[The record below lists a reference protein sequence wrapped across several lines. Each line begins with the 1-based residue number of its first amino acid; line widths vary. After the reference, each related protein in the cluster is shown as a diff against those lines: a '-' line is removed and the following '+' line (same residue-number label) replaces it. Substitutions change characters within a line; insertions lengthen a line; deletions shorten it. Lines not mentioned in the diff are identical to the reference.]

1 MENASKSESGAV
13 KVFGTQVKG
22 LAELVSTLPPPLNMI
37 GNTPLIRL
45 HALERLVERKVEI
58 YGKAE
63 WFNPGGSVKDRPALW
78 MILEAKLTG
87 KLTPEKT
94 ILEAT
99 SGNTGIAYAMIAAVL
114 GFKVKLVM
122 PGNVSEERK
131 RILTAYGAEVIYTD
145 PLKMIDGAIEY
156 AHELYEREKDVYFM
170 PDQYNNPANPLSHYE
185 TTAPEIIRDTNG
197 RVTHFIAGLGTSG
210 TMVGAGRR
218 LKEFN
223 PDIRLIAVQPD
234 SPWHGIEGLKHM
246 ASAIVPGIYDANCA
260 DEHIFVR
267 TEDAYDMMRWI
278 ARCGLLVGKSSGAA
292 LVAALQVAQRLKKDD
307 AVIVV
312 MLPDSG
318 VRYLSTCVFECPQ
331 ERYFCLE
338 RIREL
343 ARLTARLSGG
353 EAQEVPTISKECV
366 QPG

>member
-1 MENASKSESGAV
+1 
-13 KVFGTQVKG
+13 
-22 LAELVSTLPPPLNMI
+22 
-37 GNTPLIRL
+37 
-45 HALERLVERKVEI
+45 
-58 YGKAE
+58 
-63 WFNPGGSVKDRPALW
+63 
-78 MILEAKLTG
+78 
-87 KLTPEKT
+87 
-94 ILEAT
+94 
-99 SGNTGIAYAMIAAVL
+99 MIAAVL

-122 PGNVSEERK
+122 PANVSEERK
-131 RILTAYGAEVIYTD
+131 RILMAFGAEVVYTD
-145 PLKMIDGAIEY
+145 PLKMVDGAIEY
-156 AHELYEREKDVYFM
+156 ACELCEREKDAYFM

-197 RVTHFIAGLGTSG
+197 RVTHFIAGLGTAG
-210 TMVGAGRR
+210 TMTGAGRR

-246 ASAIVPGIYDANCA
+246 ASAIVPGIYDPDYP

-292 LVAALQVAQRLKKDD
+292 LVAALQVAQKLKKDD

-318 VRYLSTCVFECPQ
+318 VRYLSTCVFECP
-331 ERYFCLE
+331 
-338 RIREL
+338 RE
-343 ARLTARLSGG
+343 S
-353 EAQEVPTISKECV
+353 ISKECI